1 VAQQPLRDEGDV
13 AVIQPIPVV
22 GPGDTPIRVKDGVPI
37 SFTLYVNNN
46 PLQVALAQAVARQ
59 WLEIG
64 VQAGVVPVQTGLLNN
79 YLGPRNYQSAL
90 IDVQLPND
98 PDPYPF
104 WHETQ
109 AEAPGQ
115 NYSQFRDR
123 NMSEVL
129 EQARRTT
136 DQSQRLNLYHKF
148 QEMFREKTPGILL
161 YYPVYNYG
169 ISEKVRDV
177 QVGPLAVSS
186 DRFRTLP
193 EWYVITR
200 RVIQNKAPVQP

>member
-1 VAQQPLRDEGDV
+1 
-13 AVIQPIPVV
+13 
-22 GPGDTPIRVKDGVPI
+22 
-37 SFTLYVNNN
+37 
-46 PLQVALAQAVARQ
+46 VALAQAVAKQ

-64 VQAGVVPVQTGLLNN
+64 VQASVVPVQTGLRNN
-79 YLGPRNYQSAL
+79 YLDPRTYQAAL
-90 IDVQLPND
+90 IDVQLPSD

-109 AEAPGQ
+109 SDPPGQ
-115 NYSQFRDR
+115 NYSQYRDR
-123 NMSEVL
+123 DMSEVL
-129 EQARRTT
+129 EQARRTN
-136 DQSQRLNLYHKF
+136 DQAQRTSLYHRF

-177 QVGPLAVSS
+177 QIGPIAASA

-200 RVIQNKAPVQP
+200 RVIQNKAPVEP